1 MNSNNY
7 PFLTKKQIKDQ
18 IATDD
23 DFVVQCLTVMHS
35 RQTEHE
41 VDSKTT
47 KDRNKRGWM
56 SSHAVRGTE
65 MAIKV
70 ASGESLNDEE
80 LIMARAMVGSY
91 SKQLASH
98 FRQAQL
104 AKSPELAATAA
115 IFGVASC

>member
-7 PFLTKKQIKDQ
+7 PFLTKKEIKEQIE
-18 IATDD
+18 TDD
-23 DFVVQCLTVMHS
+23 AFVLTCLQVMHS

-65 MAIKV
+65 LAVKAQTETLSAEEVAKV
-70 ASGESLNDEE
+70 RE
-80 LIMARAMVGSY
+80 MVCRY

-98 FRQAQL
+98 FRQARL
-104 AKSPELAATAA
+104 AEEPDLVETAA
-115 IFGVASC
+115 VFGVASC

>member
-1 MNSNNY
+1 MSSNNY
-7 PFLTKKQIKDQ
+7 PFLTKKQIKEQ

-23 DFVVQCLTVMHS
+23 SFVLECLGVMHS

-65 MAIKV
+65 LALKV
-70 ASGESLNDEE
+70 IGGESLTEEE
-80 LIMARAMVGSY
+80 LDKARTMVGSY

-98 FRQAQL
+98 LRGGL
-104 AKSPELAATAA
+104 LLSP
-115 IFGVASC
+115 

>member
-1 MNSNNY
+1 MSENLY
-7 PFLTKKQIKDQ
+7 PFLTKKQIKSR
-18 IATDD
+18 IEEDD
-23 DFVVQCLTVMHS
+23 AFVVTCLGVMHS

-47 KDRNKRGWM
+47 QDRNKRGWM

-65 MAIKV
+65 LALKV
-70 ASGESLNDEE
+70 AGGEDLDEE
-80 LIMARAMVGSY
+80 ELALARKMVGSY

-104 AKSPELAATAA
+104 AEEPELAATAA
-115 IFGVASC
+115 VFGVASC

>member
-1 MNSNNY
+1 MSSNNY
-7 PFLTKKQIKDQ
+7 PFLTKKQIKEQ

-41 VDSKTT
+41 QTEKTT

-65 MAIKV
+65 LALKV
-70 ASGESLNDEE
+70 ESGETLDEE
-80 LIMARAMVGSY
+80 ELAKARTMVSSY

-98 FRQAQL
+98 FRQAKL
-104 AKSPELAATAA
+104 AEEPELRETAA
-115 IFGVASC
+115 VFGVG

>member
-1 MNSNNY
+1 MSSNNY
-7 PFLTKKQIKDQ
+7 PFLTKKQIKEQ

-23 DFVVQCLTVMHS
+23 NFVVQCLTVMHS

-65 MAIKV
+65 LALKV
-70 ASGESLNDEE
+70 DEGEVLEGED
-80 LIMARAMVGSY
+80 LDLARKMVGSY
-91 SKQLASH
+91 SKQLAAH
-98 FRQAQL
+98 FRQARL
-104 AKSPELAATAA
+104 AAEPELAETAA
-115 IFGVASC
+115 VFGVG

>member
-1 MNSNNY
+1 MSSNNY
-7 PFLTKKQIKDQ
+7 PFLTKAQIKTR
-18 IATDD
+18 IAEDD
-23 DFVVQCLTVMHS
+23 AFVVECLTVMHS

-65 MAIKV
+65 YAVKV
-70 ASGESLNDEE
+70 LAGETLDEE
-80 LIMARAMVGSY
+80 EMALARKMVGSY

-98 FRQAQL
+98 FRQARL
-104 AKSPELAATAA
+104 AEEPELAATAA
-115 IFGVASC
+115 VFGVAAC